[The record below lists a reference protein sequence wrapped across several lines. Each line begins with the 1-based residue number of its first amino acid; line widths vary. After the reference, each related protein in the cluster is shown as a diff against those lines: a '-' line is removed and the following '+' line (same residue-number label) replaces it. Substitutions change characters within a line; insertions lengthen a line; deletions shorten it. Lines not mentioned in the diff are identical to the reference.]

1 VNETLILGAIFL
13 GWSATAFFTF
23 FSFWGS
29 VNRRATARVNTI
41 TDLLDR
47 AGIRTAPQEIVL
59 TISACIALTWI
70 GFVFLLKPPLI
81 LSMLMLPVFTAA
93 GVGGFYAFVQ
103 MKIRRRLDAFVEQLE
118 TALRLIASS
127 IRVGLGMRQAL
138 ALVVDEL
145 PDPSQYEFRRIIGQT
160 NIGAS
165 VFDAMD
171 SLAARMPCNET
182 LMVARVFR
190 VQSETGGDLA
200 RILEQLADTIK
211 GRRQVH
217 RKINSL
223 TAEGRMSAWVL
234 TLIPVVLGLFIVTTQ
249 ADMGHA
255 LLYTTIGHMVI
266 AVVAVLEVLGFLWV
280 RKLLQVDV

>member
-1 VNETLILGAIFL
+1 MNTLVLGGIFF
-13 GWSATAFFTF
+13 GISATAFFAF

-29 VNRRATARVNTI
+29 VNRRATARVNTLA
-41 TDLLDR
+41 DQLDR
-47 AGIRTAPQEIVL
+47 AGIRMGSQEIVL
-59 TISACIALTWI
+59 SVAAGVAVLWIA
-70 GFVFLLKPPLI
+70 FVFFFKPPLV
-81 LSMLMLPVFTAA
+81 LSLLLLPAFAAA
-93 GVGGFYAFVQ
+93 GAAGFYFYMRYKITSRLNAF
-103 MKIRRRLDAFVEQLE
+103 IEQLE

-138 ALVVDEL
+138 AIVVDEL
-145 PDPSQYEFRRIIGQT
+145 QDPAQYEFRRVIGQT

-171 SLAARMPCNET
+171 SLARRMPSNET

-200 RILEQLADTIK
+200 RILDQLADTIK

-223 TAEGRMSAWVL
+223 TAEGRLSAWVL
-234 TLIPVVLGLFIVTTQ
+234 LLIPVALGLFIVATQ
-249 ADMGHA
+249 QQMGHA
-255 LLYTTIGHMVI
+255 LLYTAIGHGVLI
-266 AVVAVLEVLGFLWV
+266 AIAILEALGFVWV
-280 RKLLQVDV
+280 RRILQVDV

>member
-1 VNETLILGAIFL
+1 MNALVLGGIFF
-13 GWSATAFFTF
+13 GISATAFFAF

-29 VNRRATARVNTI
+29 VNRRATARVNTLA
-41 TDLLDR
+41 DQLDR
-47 AGIRTAPQEIVL
+47 AGIHMGSQEIVL
-59 TISACIALTWI
+59 SVAAGVAVLWIA
-70 GFVFLLKPPLI
+70 FVFFFKPPLV
-81 LSMLMLPVFTAA
+81 LSLLLLPVFAGAGAA
-93 GVGGFYAFVQ
+93 GFYFYMRYKITSRLNAF
-103 MKIRRRLDAFVEQLE
+103 IEQLE

-138 ALVVDEL
+138 AVVVEEL
-145 PDPSQYEFRRIIGQT
+145 EDPAKYEFRRVIGQT

-171 SLAARMPCNET
+171 SLARRMPCNET
-182 LMVARVFR
+182 LMVSRVFR

-200 RILEQLADTIK
+200 RILDQLADTIK

-234 TLIPVVLGLFIVTTQ
+234 TLIPVALGLFIIATQ
-249 ADMGHA
+249 QQMGHA
-255 LLYTTIGHMVI
+255 LLYTAIGHGVLFAI
-266 AVVAVLEVLGFLWV
+266 AILEVLGFVWV
-280 RKLLQVDV
+280 RRILQVDV

>member
-1 VNETLILGAIFL
+1 MDTLILGGIFI

-29 VNRRATARVNTI
+29 VNRKATARVTTI
-41 TDLLDR
+41 TELLDR
-47 AGIRTAPQEIVL
+47 AGIRMAPQEIVM
-59 TISACIALTWI
+59 TVSAGIALAWI
-70 GFVFLLKPPLI
+70 AFVFLLKPPLI
-81 LSMLMLPVFTAA
+81 LSILMLPVFTGV
-93 GVGGFYAFVQ
+93 GVGGFYAFVKFRIQ
-103 MKIRRRLDAFVEQLE
+103 KRLDAFIEQLE

-127 IRVGLGMRQAL
+127 IRVGLGIRQAL
-138 ALVVDEL
+138 ALVVEEL
-145 PDPSQYEFRRIIGQT
+145 PDPSQYEFRRVIGQT

-171 SLAARMPCNET
+171 SLAARMPCNEM

-190 VQSETGGDLA
+190 VQAETGGDLA

-234 TLIPVVLGLFIVTTQ
+234 TLIPLVLGLFIVTTQ
-249 ADMGHA
+249 AEMGHA
-255 LLYTTIGHMVI
+255 LLYTAIGHMVI
-266 AVVAVLEVLGFLWV
+266 AVIAVLEVLGFLWV
-280 RKLLQVDV
+280 RKILQVDV